1 MKKIFWCKNCLNM
14 STRPRIEFS
23 KEGWCNACSWSKEK
37 LKINWK
43 KKIIDFKKLIQ
54 TNRKNKIFDCIVPCS
69 GGKDGTYV
77 CNKIKSLGYNPL
89 MVTVRPHL
97 ETDVGKKNLENFL
110 FSNNVSH
117 YHITVPFE
125 VMRKINKLGLIYKGS
140 PYYGWLIAMH
150 TGVIRLALDM
160 NIGLIVYGEDGELE
174 YGGTTKN
181 KGKTFYDIEYI
192 KNEMIEGDYYK
203 IIKKSNLTKKDLYLL
218 SFPSKKEM
226 KNKKLKFTHW
236 SYFENWNPYKNYMEA
251 KKSSNL
257 QEEKNSNTGTFTNF
271 AQNDQS
277 LFALHMYLMYLKFGF
292 GRATQDAGIE
302 IRRGAMTRSQAIN
315 LVKIYD
321 NQYDKNFLNNYLDY
335 YEMNEISFNKIIE
348 KWTNKKL
355 FKKTKNGWKPKFKII

>member
-1 MKKIFWCKNCLNM
+1 
-14 STRPRIEFS
+14 
-23 KEGWCNACSWSKEK
+23 
-37 LKINWK
+37 
-43 KKIIDFKKLIQ
+43 
-54 TNRKNKIFDCIVPCS
+54 
-69 GGKDGTYV
+69 
-77 CNKIKSLGYNPL
+77 
-89 MVTVRPHL
+89 
-97 ETDVGKKNLENFL
+97 
-110 FSNNVSH
+110 
-117 YHITVPFE
+117 
-125 VMRKINKLGLIYKGS
+125 
-140 PYYGWLIAMH
+140 MH

-174 YGGTTKN
+174 YGGTKN

-271 AQNDQS
+271 TKRSITICVAYVPNVS
-277 LFALHMYLMYLKFGF
+277 KIWFWKSYTRCWNRNPK
-292 GRATQDAGIE
+292 
-302 IRRGAMTRSQAIN
+302 RRTTRSQAIN

-355 FKKTKNGWKPKFKII
+355 FKKKKWLEAKVQNNLIMKNCWYYRLWHGEYYLNTKYIKLFRYKFKNCY